1 MSNEALEQPPV
12 SAQTMVHEDNGL
24 YIDENGLYSD
34 NHNTKARFDKI
45 FTIVQCDKDT
55 FTKAQNRILTPE
67 LIRSFQTNNVG
78 RWKTLGLPQ
87 CLVVLHYPDY
97 TVGSGFPVHQNPNT
111 LYLCIHTKNY
121 DVLWCGRHFFVR
133 SADDIIN
140 TIKWDMKNTPG
151 NTVATLVRQHE
162 LHCRILQNTRLTAKC
177 DTQLQQHRQRI
188 DEQEVRLNQVSGLQ
202 KKDTHTQFNDVRNQ
216 QRKMQNQLVQHTRT
230 IDQVSTTMA
239 HATHDLQ
246 ECCNDAHTRLTAQA
260 TVSEMH
266 QNRLDTLQADIERI
280 RSTLLVLQNTQSAM
294 QATLEADI
302 EARCDWSTE
311 LVSQL
316 KDCEASVLVLQN
328 NYQTTRKWMQTHHND
343 NKWLCIYVAF
353 ACVLLYQYIVHFT
366 INKY

>member
-12 SAQTMVHEDNGL
+12 SEQTMVHEDNGL
-24 YIDENGLYSD
+24 VYNRDTHLTKAHI
-34 NHNTKARFDKI
+34 TKARFDNI
-45 FTIVQCDKDT
+45 FTFVPCDKDT

-67 LIRSFQTNNVG
+67 LIRSFQTSNVG

-97 TVGSGFPVHQNPNT
+97 TIDKHYSQKNT

-121 DVLWCGRHFFVR
+121 DVLWCGRHFFVH

-140 TIKWDMKNTPG
+140 IIQCDMNENQNK
-151 NTVATLVRQHE
+151 VAILVRQHE

-202 KKDTHTQFNDVRNQ
+202 KDTHTQFNDVRNQ
-216 QRKMQNQLVQHTRT
+216 QRNMQNQLVQHTRT

-246 ECCNDAHTRLTAQA
+246 ECCDDAHTRLTAQA

-316 KDCEASVLVLQN
+316 KDCEARVLVLQN

>member
-1 MSNEALEQPPV
+1 MSNAALEQPPV
-12 SAQTMVHEDNGL
+12 SEQTMVHEDNGL
-24 YIDENGLYSD
+24 FYSEY
-34 NHNTKARFDKI
+34 HITKARFDNI

-55 FTKAQNRILTPE
+55 FTKAQKRICTPE

-97 TVGSGFPVHQNPNT
+97 TVGSGFPLHHPPNT
-111 LYLCIHTKNY
+111 LVLCIHTKNY
-121 DVLWCGRHFFVR
+121 DVFLCGRLFFVH
-133 SADDIIN
+133 SADNIISSF
-140 TIKWDMKNTPG
+140 KGDMIENTPG
-151 NTVATLVRQHE
+151 KQNRVAILVRQHE

-202 KKDTHTQFNDVRNQ
+202 KDTHTQFNDVRNQ
-216 QRKMQNQLVQHTRT
+216 QRNMQNQLVQHTRT

-246 ECCNDAHTRLTAQA
+246 ECCDDAHTRLTAQA

-316 KDCEASVLVLQN
+316 KDCEARVLVLQN

>member
-12 SAQTMVHEDNGL
+12 SEQTMVHEDNGL
-24 YIDENGLYSD
+24 FYYKYTHTQDTDI
-34 NHNTKARFDKI
+34 TKARLDGI

-55 FTKAQNRILTPE
+55 FTKAHNRILTPE

-87 CLVVLHYPDY
+87 CWVVLHYPDY
-97 TVGSGFPVHQNPNT
+97 TVDKHHTPNT
-111 LYLCIHTKNY
+111 LVLCIHTKNY
-121 DVLWCGRHFFVR
+121 DVLWCGGHFFAR
-133 SADDIIN
+133 SADNIKS
-140 TIKWDMKNTPG
+140 TIWTTAITTQNR
-151 NTVATLVRQHE
+151 VATLIRQHE

-177 DTQLQQHRQRI
+177 ATQLQQHRQWI
-188 DEQEVRLNQVSGLQ
+188 DEHEVRLNQVSGLQ

-230 IDQVSTTMA
+230 IEQVSTTIA
-239 HATHDLQ
+239 RTTHDLQ

-280 RSTLLVLQNTQSAM
+280 RSTLLVLQNTQSTM

-316 KDCEASVLVLQN
+316 KDCEARVLVLQN

>member
-12 SAQTMVHEDNGL
+12 SEQTMVHEDNGL
-24 YIDENGLYSD
+24 VYDRD
-34 NHNTKARFDKI
+34 NHITKAHITKARFDNI

-55 FTKAQNRILTPE
+55 FTKAQKNNILTPE

-87 CLVVLHYPDY
+87 CFVVLHYPVDE
-97 TVGSGFPVHQNPNT
+97 HHNPNT
-111 LYLCIHTKNY
+111 LVLCIHTKNY
-121 DVLWCGRHFFVR
+121 DVFLHGRHFVAH
-133 SADDIIN
+133 SADDIIR
-140 TIKWDMKNTPG
+140 TIQWDMIEGTPG
-151 NTVATLVRQHE
+151 KQNKVATLVRQHE

-202 KKDTHTQFNDVRNQ
+202 KDTHTQFNDVRNQ
-216 QRKMQNQLVQHTRT
+216 QRNMQNQLVQHTRT

-246 ECCNDAHTRLTAQA
+246 ECCDDAHTRLTAQA

-266 QNRLDTLQADIERI
+266 QNRLDTLQADIEHI

-316 KDCEASVLVLQN
+316 KDCEARVLVLQN
-328 NYQTTRKWMQTHHND
+328 NYQTTHKWMQTHHND

-353 ACVLLYQYIVHFT
+353 ACVLLYQSVY
-366 INKY
+366 